1 MAHVRKAIR
10 DRFISTLTSDV
21 TLVKTRVYG
30 SRVYPITEE
39 NLPAITVY
47 TGSEASSRYNMGVT
61 DLIRELSVEVDCYI
75 RAADT
80 FDDDMDAICV
90 QVEEAIAGDFTVNSL
105 AKGATLT
112 STEINF
118 SGDAEQPIGIAKLT
132 FNVRYVTSMAD
143 VETAK

>member
-21 TLVKTRVYG
+21 TLVRARVYG
-30 SRVYPITEE
+30 SRVYPITED

-47 TGSEASSRYNMGVT
+47 TGSEASNRYNMGVT
-61 DLIRELSVEVDCYI
+61 DLTRELSVEVDCYI
-75 RAADT
+75 RATDT
-80 FDDDMDAICV
+80 FDDDVDAICV

-105 AKGATLT
+105 AKGATLI